1 MRHRPECLDLML
13 TAHTCTADKGGV
25 MADLSATRLPK
36 DVVWIDLLNASAEEV
51 AFVERITGRHIPT
64 PVELSEI
71 ESSSRLRTLDGAV
84 YLSTP
89 LVARADSNDPMVTSV
104 GFVLQEKLLIT
115 VRFVE
120 LKAFATFSENASK
133 PGAVHHSSAGAF
145 VGLIEAIVDRMA
157 DALEGVGHD
166 LDMVSKRTFRDPTIK
181 PHRPAREDADL
192 RERLRVIGRAGDLTS
207 KIRDTLL
214 GLGRIVPYVATA
226 ATAWLPPEIKP
237 RLETLR
243 LDIASLSDYDSHLTN
258 NVQLLLDATLGLIN
272 IEQNNIIKVLT
283 IVSVVGVPPTLI
295 ASMYGMNFKDMPE
308 LNWSW
313 GYPYGLALIALSA
326 ILPLAWFK
334 IRGWL

>member
-1 MRHRPECLDLML
+1 MLLSRWGLML
-13 TAHTCTADKGGV
+13 TAHTCTADKGVV
-25 MADLSATRLPK
+25 MADLSATRVPK
-36 DVVWIDLLNASAEEV
+36 DVVWIDLLNADSEEV
-51 AFVERITGRHIPT
+51 AFVERITKVHIPSQI
-64 PVELSEI
+64 ELSEI
-71 ESSSRLRTLDGAV
+71 ESSSRLRTINGAV

-89 LVARADSNDPMVTSV
+89 LVSRADTNDPMVTSV
-104 GFVLQEKLLIT
+104 GFILQEQLLIT
-115 VRFVE
+115 VRFTE
-120 LKAFATFSENASK
+120 LKAFGSFAENASK

-145 VGLIEAIVDRMA
+145 VGLVEAIVDRVA
-157 DALEGVGHD
+157 DALEVVGRD
-166 LDMVSKRTFRDPTIK
+166 LDTVSKRTFRDPTTK

-192 RERLRVIGRAGDLTS
+192 RERLRIIGRAGDLTS

-214 GLGRIVPYVATA
+214 GLGRIVPYAATA
-226 ATAWLPPEIKP
+226 ATSWLPPEIKP

-243 LDIASLSDYDSHLTN
+243 LDIASLSDYDTHLTN

-283 IVSVVGVPPTLI
+283 IVSVVGVPPTLV

-326 ILPLAWFK
+326 ILPLVWFK